1 MPTWMN
7 YAHVG
12 QEDIFDYTGSI
23 RTNPSIVEKTTLK
36 NRTSP
41 ESHYLTNYAKVIK
54 LARQPGIST
63 LELLN
68 ILRDEYGIERIEE
81 TKKKKPKRRTKKE
94 DKKPPEEAAP
104 TKQSKPPPPPRPLT
118 EPRSNAFDILYG

>member
-1 MPTWMN
+1 MN

-12 QEDIFDYTGSI
+12 TEDIYDFTGSI
-23 RTNPSIVEKTTLK
+23 RRNPSIVEKATLK

-41 ESHYLTNYAKVIK
+41 ESHFLTNYAKVIK
-54 LARQPGIST
+54 LARQPDISA

-68 ILRDEYGIERIEE
+68 LLRDEYGIERIEE
-81 TKKKKPKRRTKKE
+81 EKKKKPKRRTKKE
-94 DKKPPEEAAP
+94 DNKPPEQPEAAP
-104 TKQSKPPPPPRPLT
+104 TKQSKPPLPPPPRPLT